1 MMIVIATQDYEN
13 YAAHQGF
20 TGDFYWK
27 AKGGSEF
34 KIVGVPQN
42 VDIDEVVEM
51 ARDGIERND
60 EYFQTNILGY
70 DLKSDDYLSWF
81 EKSQLDYEGSITFK
95 EPVIE
100 YSDLVARYTDPMEYA
115 EMCADNDATY
125 YGA

>member
-1 MMIVIATQDYEN
+1 MMIVISTQDHEN

-34 KIVGVPQN
+34 KLVGVPQN

-51 ARDGIERND
+51 VRDEIERDD
-60 EYFQTNILGY
+60 EYFRTAIIGY
-70 DLKSDDYLSWF
+70 DTKSDDYLSWF

-115 EMCADNDATY
+115 EMCADNDAAY

>member
-1 MMIVIATQDYEN
+1 MMIVISTQDHEN

-20 TGDFYWK
+20 SGDFYWK

-51 ARDGIERND
+51 VRDEIERDD
-60 EYFQTNILGY
+60 EYFRTAIIGY
-70 DLKSDDYLSWF
+70 DTKSDDYLSWF
-81 EKSQLDYEGSITFK
+81 EKSQLDYEGIITFK

-115 EMCADNDATY
+115 EKCADNDAAY

>member
-1 MMIVIATQDYEN
+1 MIVIATQDYEN

-20 TGDFYWK
+20 DGTFYWK

-34 KIVGVPQN
+34 KITDVPEN
-42 VDIDEVVEM
+42 VDMDEVVEM
-51 ARDGIERND
+51 VRGDIERND
-60 EYFQTNILGY
+60 EYFQTTIIGY
-70 DLKSDDYLSWF
+70 KCESNDYLSWF

-115 EMCADNDATY
+115 EMCADNDAAY

>member
-1 MMIVIATQDYEN
+1 MMIVISTQDHEN

-20 TGDFYWK
+20 SGDFYWK

-51 ARDGIERND
+51 VRDEIERDD
-60 EYFQTNILGY
+60 EYFRTAIIGY
-70 DLKSDDYLSWF
+70 DTKSDDYLSWF
-81 EKSQLDYEGSITFK
+81 EKSQLDYEGKITFK

-115 EMCADNDATY
+115 EMCADNDAAY

>member
-20 TGDFYWK
+20 DGTFYWK

-34 KIVGVPQN
+34 KITDVPEN
-42 VDIDEVVEM
+42 VDMDEVVEM
-51 ARDGIERND
+51 VRGDIERND
-60 EYFQTNILGY
+60 EYFQTTIIGY
-70 DLKSDDYLSWF
+70 KCESDDYLSWF
-81 EKSQLDYEGSITFK
+81 EKSQLDYEGSIAFK

-115 EMCADNDATY
+115 EMCADNDAAY

>member
-1 MMIVIATQDYEN
+1 MMIVISTQDHEN

-20 TGDFYWK
+20 SGDFYWK

-51 ARDGIERND
+51 VRDEIERDD
-60 EYFQTNILGY
+60 EYFRTAIIGY
-70 DLKSDDYLSWF
+70 DTKSDDYLSWF
-81 EKSQLDYEGSITFK
+81 EKSQLDYEGIITFK

-115 EMCADNDATY
+115 EMCADNDAAY

>member
-1 MMIVIATQDYEN
+1 MIVIATQDYEN

-20 TGDFYWK
+20 DGTFYWK

-34 KIVGVPQN
+34 KITDVPEN
-42 VDIDEVVEM
+42 VDMDEVVEM
-51 ARDGIERND
+51 VRGDIERND
-60 EYFQTNILGY
+60 EYFQTTIIGY
-70 DLKSDDYLSWF
+70 KCESDDYLSWF
-81 EKSQLDYEGSITFK
+81 EKSQLDYEGSIAFK

-115 EMCADNDATY
+115 EMCADNDAAY